1 MAQITWNNVAAPN
14 LGESNSLFTQ
24 AIQSLKDAGTGLKD
38 TAKDYQTTIRNRNH
52 AILQEYI
59 NSAKTPEELQ
69 SEAFNTGFKNLQ
81 ATLANEYDA
90 VKVNDYRDSAVDKL
104 TKRAGDAVALDLNR
118 LSLTSNTRKENTAL
132 GMAELQGLVDNP
144 IAYAAKKAE
153 LTQKGFFDG
162 KAEQDFQLG
171 VYNIKN
177 AERADDFGNATYDAN
192 VENALKAP
200 IATQQTIDAS
210 KASVVNQAGQ
220 LTLAQQRFQFDKD
233 KAAAEALRKANGG
246 DVPYGQRPVNIAN
259 KILTEQK
266 NKVRTLEQAAEN
278 ANLGKSTFSTMDDVD
293 AAFKEKQPWYK
304 TSTTSSAMD
313 EIKKTLIAD
322 PTFVKLDPKRQAA
335 IYSDT
340 ISRMENNN
348 VAGAHDYIVTDG
360 NRKEYAGMAQDSIKA
375 FTGHIGVAKGQV
387 DVLNQDTVLRLN
399 REAQVPLQT
408 AKDMVT
414 YDMGRVDTNP
424 NANAKPAAQTPLQ
437 ATNAA
442 KIAGLQE
449 KLNTKGLDVLQKASI
464 EKQLKDLG
472 ATPQAATPAITP
484 VAKQVQKSVYVKSPL
499 QVVAEATTTRPTPLL
514 PAANQ
519 NAFKDKANNLSID
532 VGIGKTTPAKNPVAI
547 PDVTWGKPAQVV
559 TMSPL
564 VAKLPQYK
572 AVATFV
578 GDGDTFSAKSD
589 SYATKGEKAKGG
601 ILCRVDSVDAP
612 ETEHKGYG
620 SFKGKLGQPYGEE
633 AGKKLRDMI
642 LNKEISIRIVKPAS
656 GDPNESGLYGRDICQ
671 IEVSGANVSTE
682 LIRSGAA
689 WLYKEYNNYFTGLD
703 AVEADA
709 QANRRGLFGLPN
721 PVYPPT
727 AKHNGS
733 LEVR

>member
-1 MAQITWNNVAAPN
+1 MAINWNNVAAPN
-14 LGESNSLFTQ
+14 LGESNSLFAQ
-24 AIQSLKDAGTGLKD
+24 AIASLKDAGIGLKD
-38 TAKDYQTTIRNRNH
+38 TAKDYQTVVRNRSH
-52 AILQEYI
+52 AILQDYI

-81 ATLANEYDA
+81 ATLANEYDP
-90 VKVNDYRDSAVDKL
+90 VKVNEYKDTRGDVL
-104 TKRAGDAVALDLNR
+104 TKRASDAVALDLNR
-118 LSLTSNTRKENTAL
+118 LNLTSNTRKENTAL

-177 AERADDFGNATYDAN
+177 AKRADDFGNATYDAN

-210 KASVVNQAGQ
+210 KASVLNQAGQ
-220 LTLAQQRFQFDKD
+220 LTLAQQRLQFDKD
-233 KAAAEALRKANGG
+233 KAAAEALLKANGG
-246 DVPYGQRPVNIAN
+246 DVPYEQRPVNIAN
-259 KILTEQK
+259 KILTEHK

-293 AAFKEKQPWYK
+293 AAFKKKQPWYK

-313 EIKKTLIAD
+313 EIKKILIAD

-360 NRKEYAGMAQDSIKA
+360 NRKEYAQMAQDSIKA
-375 FTGHIGVAKGQV
+375 FTGHIGVVKGQV

-408 AKDMVT
+408 AKDMVA

-449 KLNTKGLDVLQKASI
+449 KLKVKGLDLLTKASLQN
-464 EKQLKDLG
+464 QLRELG
-472 ATPQAATPAITP
+472 
-484 VAKQVQKSVYVKSPL
+484 
-499 QVVAEATTTRPTPLL
+499 
-514 PAANQ
+514 
-519 NAFKDKANNLSID
+519 
-532 VGIGKTTPAKNPVAI
+532 
-547 PDVTWGKPAQVV
+547 
-559 TMSPL
+559 
-564 VAKLPQYK
+564 
-572 AVATFV
+572 
-578 GDGDTFSAKSD
+578 
-589 SYATKGEKAKGG
+589 
-601 ILCRVDSVDAP
+601 
-612 ETEHKGYG
+612 
-620 SFKGKLGQPYGEE
+620 
-633 AGKKLRDMI
+633 
-642 LNKEISIRIVKPAS
+642 VKP
-656 GDPNESGLYGRDICQ
+656 
-671 IEVSGANVSTE
+671 
-682 LIRSGAA
+682 
-689 WLYKEYNNYFTGLD
+689 
-703 AVEADA
+703 
-709 QANRRGLFGLPN
+709 
-721 PVYPPT
+721 
-727 AKHNGS
+727 
-733 LEVR
+733 

>member
-1 MAQITWNNVAAPN
+1 MAQINWNNVAAPD
-14 LGESNSLFTQ
+14 LGESNNLFAQ
-24 AIQSLKDAGTGLKD
+24 AIASLKDAGAGLKD
-38 TAKDYQTTIRNRNH
+38 TAKDYQTVVRNRSH
-52 AILQEYI
+52 AILQDYI

-69 SEAFNTGFKNLQ
+69 SEAFNIGFKNLQ

-104 TKRAGDAVALDLNR
+104 TRRAGDAVALDLNR
-118 LSLTSNTRKENTAL
+118 LNLTSNTRKENTAL

-171 VYNIKN
+171 VYNIKS
-177 AERADDFGNATYDAN
+177 AKRADDFGNATYNAN

-210 KASVVNQAGQ
+210 KASVLNQAGQ
-220 LTLAQQRFQFDKD
+220 LTLAQQRLQFDKD
-233 KAAAEALRKANGG
+233 KAAAEALLKANGG
-246 DVPYGQRPVNIAN
+246 DVPYDQRPVNIAN

-278 ANLGKSTFSTMDDVD
+278 ANLGNNKFNTMDAVDASYKKEQWVKSTT
-293 AAFKEKQPWYK
+293 
-304 TSTTSSAMD
+304 SAMD
-313 EIKKTLIAD
+313 EIKKILVAD

-335 IYSDT
+335 IYADT
-340 ISRMENNN
+340 ISRMEAKNL
-348 VAGAHDYIVTDG
+348 GGTHDWVVTDG
-360 NRKEYAGMAQDSIKA
+360 NRIEYAQMAQDSIKA

-399 REAQVPLQT
+399 REAQVPLQD
-408 AKDMVT
+408 AKDMVA

-449 KLNTKGLDVLQKASI
+449 KLKVKGLDLLTKAHI
-464 EKQLKDLG
+464 EKQLRDLG
-472 ATPQAATPAITP
+472 ATPQAASPAITP
-484 VAKQVQKSVYVKSPL
+484 VAKQVQKTVYAGTPIEK
-499 QVVAEATTTRPTPLL
+499 VAQAVATTPTPFV
-514 PAANQ
+514 PEASQ
-519 NAFKDKANNLSID
+519 NAYKNKGNNLSID
-532 VGIGKTTPAKNPVAI
+532 PTTGKTTPAKNPVAI
-547 PDVTWGKPAQVV
+547 PDVTWGKPTQVV

-578 GDGDTFSAKSD
+578 PDGDTFSAKSD
-589 SYATKGEKAKGG
+589 SYATKGEKAKKAGG

-612 ETEHKGYG
+612 ETPHLPYKR
-620 SFKGKLGQPYGEE
+620 GQPYGEE
-633 AGKKLRDMI
+633 AGKKLQQMI
-642 LNKEISIRIVKPAS
+642 LNKEVSIRIVKPAN
-656 GDPNESGLYGRDICQ
+656 GDPNEVGHYGRDICQ
-671 IEVSGANVSTE
+671 IEVAGANVSTE

-703 AVEADA
+703 NVEAGA
-709 QANRRGLFGLPN
+709 RASGQGLWALPN
-721 PVYPPT
+721 PVYPPD
-727 AKHNGS
+727 AKHSGS
-733 LEVR
+733 LNLQ

>member
-1 MAQITWNNVAAPN
+1 MAINWNNVAAPS

-24 AIQSLKDAGTGLKD
+24 AIQSLKDAGAGLKD
-38 TAKDYQTTIRNRNH
+38 TAKDYQTVVRNRSH
-52 AILQEYI
+52 AILQDYI

-69 SEAFNTGFKNLQ
+69 SEAFNIGFKNLQ

-118 LSLTSNTRKENTAL
+118 LNLTSNTRKENTAL

-153 LTQKGFFDG
+153 LTQKGIFDG

-177 AERADDFGNATYDAN
+177 AKRADDFGNATYDAN

-200 IATQQTIDAS
+200 FATQQTIDAS
-210 KASVVNQAGQ
+210 KASVLNQAGQ

-233 KAAAEALRKANGG
+233 NKANGG
-246 DVPYGQRPVNIAN
+246 DVPYDQRPVNIAN

-266 NKVRTLEQAAEN
+266 NKVRVLEQAVEN
-278 ANLGKSTFSTMDDVD
+278 ANLGKSTFNTMDDVD
-293 AAFKEKQPWYK
+293 AAFKKKQPWYK

-335 IYSDT
+335 IYADT

-360 NRKEYAGMAQDSIKA
+360 NRQEYAQMAQDSIKA
-375 FTGHIGVAKGQV
+375 FTGHFGVAKGQV

-408 AKDMVT
+408 AKDMVA

-442 KIAGLQE
+442 KIAGLQD
-449 KLNTKGLDVLQKASI
+449 KLKVKGLDLLQKAHI
-464 EKQLKDLG
+464 EKQLRDLG
-472 ATPQAATPAITP
+472 ATPQAASPAITP
-484 VAKQVQKSVYVKSPL
+484 VAKQVQKTVYAGTPIEK
-499 QVVAEATTTRPTPLL
+499 VAQAVATTPTPFV
-514 PAANQ
+514 PEASQ
-519 NAFKDKANNLSID
+519 NAYKNKGNNLSID
-532 VGIGKTTPAKNPVAI
+532 PTTGKTTPAKNPVVMPA
-547 PDVTWGKPAQVV
+547 DLDWGTTHQVV
-559 TMSPL
+559 RMSPL

-572 AVATFV
+572 VVATFV
-578 GDGDTFSAKSD
+578 PDGDTFAAKSD
-589 SYATKGEKAKGG
+589 SYATKGEKAKKAGG

-612 ETEHKGYG
+612 ETEKKGY
-620 SFKGKLGQPYGEE
+620 KLGQPYGAE
-633 AGKKLRDMI
+633 AGKKLQQMI
-642 LNKEISIRIVKPAS
+642 LNKEVSIRIVAAAN
-656 GDPNESGLYGRDICQ
+656 GDPNQVGFYGRDICQ
-671 IEVSGANVSTE
+671 IEVEGMNVSTE

-689 WLYKEYNNYFTGLD
+689 WLYKEYDNYFTGL
-703 AVEADA
+703 ANVEADA
-709 QANRRGLFGLPN
+709 KKYKEGLWALPN

-733 LEVR
+733 LDVR

>member
-24 AIQSLKDAGTGLKD
+24 AIQSLKDAGIGLKD
-38 TAKDYQTTIRNRNH
+38 TAKDYQTVVRNRSH
-52 AILQEYI
+52 AILQDYI

-104 TKRAGDAVALDLNR
+104 TRRAGDAVALKRNTLGLATDQQAVDTNDMMNRIFTAPEAERPALIAEAVKLNR
-118 LSLTSNTRKENTAL
+118 FDAKAMLTNQVNNSQLTQLTNANDLFKVQKPFLEVQPDLTNQSTRETIAASQARTRNAARELELKAQEIRIKEAD
-132 GMAELQGLVDNP
+132 A
-144 IAYAAKKAE
+144 KAE
-153 LTQKGFFDG
+153 R
-162 KAEQDFQLG
+162 E
-171 VYNIKN
+171 
-177 AERADDFGNATYDAN
+177 
-192 VENALKAP
+192 
-200 IATQQTIDAS
+200 
-210 KASVVNQAGQ
+210 
-220 LTLAQQRFQFDKD
+220 
-233 KAAAEALRKANGG
+233 RKANGG
-246 DVPYGQRPVNIAN
+246 DIPYEQRPVNIAN

-266 NKVRTLEQAAEN
+266 NKVRTVEQAAEN
-278 ANLGKSTFSTMDDVD
+278 ASLGKNKFSTMDEVD
-293 AAFKEKQPWYK
+293 ASYKKEQWVK
-304 TSTTSSAMD
+304 STTSAMD
-313 EIKKTLIAD
+313 EIKKILVAD

-335 IYSDT
+335 IYADT
-340 ISRMENNN
+340 ISRMEAKNL
-348 VAGAHDYIVTDG
+348 GGTHDWVVTDG
-360 NRKEYAGMAQDSIKA
+360 NRIEYAQMAQDSIKA

-399 REAQVPLQT
+399 REAQVPLQD
-408 AKDMVT
+408 AKDMVA

-449 KLNTKGLDVLQKASI
+449 KLNTKGLDLLQKASI
-464 EKQLKDLG
+464 EKQLNDLG
-472 ATPQAATPAITP
+472 ATPQTAPVVTAT
-484 VAKQVQKSVYVKSPL
+484 AKDVQNSTYMKSPL
-499 QVVAEATTTRPTPLL
+499 QVVSEAVTQRPTPLL

-532 VGIGKTTPAKNPVAI
+532 TGTGKTTPAKNPVAI
-547 PDVTWGKPAQVV
+547 PDVTWGKPTQVV

-578 GDGDTFSAKSD
+578 PDGDTFSAKSD
-589 SYATKGEKAKGG
+589 SYATKGEKAKKAGG

-612 ETEHKGYG
+612 ETPHLPYKR
-620 SFKGKLGQPYGEE
+620 GQPYGEE
-633 AGKKLRDMI
+633 AGKKLQQMI
-642 LNKEISIRIVKPAS
+642 LNKEISIRIVKPAN
-656 GDPNESGLYGRDICQ
+656 GDPNEVGHYGRDICQ

-709 QANRRGLFGLPN
+709 QANQRGLFGLPN
-721 PVYPPT
+721 PIYPPT
-727 AKHNGS
+727 AKHSGS
-733 LEVR
+733 LNLQ